1 MGFFDKFKRDRDQ
14 EVTLE
19 SIELPMSTLAR
30 WYLYDMQIENPEVI
44 ASDLGL
50 VNISEEGS
58 EKERQDSDDRIAM
71 LSGVSEFAEMMAEI
85 NASVIG
91 AVKSRIVEECISNG
105 TLELDEE
112 ELELLYDQMELTD
125 DLSHSIGLSAIMAT
139 LSIGINTGLLQL
151 GPAWATEG
159 HKHEH

>member
-19 SIELPMSTLAR
+19 SIEIPMSTLAR